1 MTRDAVLDAFSEG
14 TVTRY
19 YNVHA
24 MADEIVVLRNDLV
37 QMERLY
43 RHHVEV
49 SLDAIAKLNRA
60 NAILAKLREPSEA
73 AMRAGNLHM
82 LAMYR
87 GEKKGNKY
95 KLPLWGVISDI
106 LPAAVE
112 AAEQEV
118 SNARDSY

>member
-1 MTRDAVLDAFSEG
+1 MSRDEVLKEYGIDQWD
-14 TVTRY
+14 V
-19 YNVHA
+19 
-24 MADEIVVLRNDLV
+24 MADEIVRLR
-37 QMERLY
+37 RI
-43 RHHVEV
+43 
-49 SLDAIAKLNRA
+49 LDA
-60 NAILAKLREPSEA
+60 LREPSEA

-87 GEKKGNKY
+87 GEKKGGKY

-118 SNARDSY
+118 SDDAR

>member
-1 MTRDAVLDAFSEG
+1 MTRDDVLTEFSEG

-19 YNVHA
+19 YNVPA
-24 MADEIVVLRNDLV
+24 MADEIVRLR
-37 QMERLY
+37 RI
-43 RHHVEV
+43 
-49 SLDAIAKLNRA
+49 LDA
-60 NAILAKLREPSEA
+60 LREPSDA

-87 GEKKGNKY
+87 GEKKGGKY

-118 SNARDSY
+118 SDDA

>member
-1 MTRDAVLDAFSEG
+1 MNSDEVLTEFSEG
-14 TVTRY
+14 IVTQY
-19 YNVHA
+19 YNVPA
-24 MADEIVVLRNDLV
+24 MADEIVRLR
-37 QMERLY
+37 RI
-43 RHHVEV
+43 
-49 SLDAIAKLNRA
+49 LDA
-60 NAILAKLREPSEA
+60 LREPSEA

-112 AAEQEV
+112 AAEEEV
-118 SNARDSY
+118 DDDA

>member
-1 MTRDAVLDAFSEG
+1 MNRDEVLTEFSEG
-14 TVTRY
+14 TVTKY
-19 YNVHA
+19 YNVPA
-24 MADEIVVLRNDLV
+24 MADEIVRLRGYL
-37 QMERLY
+37 MEMGGLY
-43 RHHVEV
+43 RHRVEV
-49 SLDAIAKLNRA
+49 SSGAIAKLNRA

-73 AMRAGNLHM
+73 AMRAGNHHM

-112 AAEQEV
+112 AAEEEV
-118 SNARDSY
+118 DDDV

>member
-1 MTRDAVLDAFSEG
+1 MSRDDVLDEFSEG

-19 YNVHA
+19 YNVPA
-24 MADEIVVLRNDLV
+24 MADEIVRLR
-37 QMERLY
+37 
-43 RHHVEV
+43 
-49 SLDAIAKLNRA
+49 S
-60 NAILAKLREPSEA
+60 ILAALREPSEA

-87 GEKKGNKY
+87 GEKKGGKY

-118 SNARDSY
+118 SNDAR

>member
-19 YNVHA
+19 YNVPA
-24 MADEIVVLRNDLV
+24 MADEIARLR
-37 QMERLY
+37 R
-43 RHHVEV
+43 
-49 SLDAIAKLNRA
+49 
-60 NAILAKLREPSEA
+60 ILAALREPSKA
-73 AMRAGNLHM
+73 AMRAGNRHM

-87 GEKKGNKY
+87 GEKKGRKY
-95 KLPLWGVISDI
+95 KIPLWGVISDI

>member
-1 MTRDAVLDAFSEG
+1 MTREDVLDAFSDG
-14 TVTRY
+14 PVTKY
-19 YNVHA
+19 YNVPA
-24 MADEIVVLRNDLV
+24 MADEIVRLR
-37 QMERLY
+37 RI
-43 RHHVEV
+43 
-49 SLDAIAKLNRA
+49 LDA
-60 NAILAKLREPSEA
+60 LREPSEA

-112 AAEQEV
+112 AAEKEV
-118 SNARDSY
+118 SDDA

>member
-14 TVTRY
+14 TVTRF
-19 YNVHA
+19 YNVIA